1 MGGRRIKVDL
11 SDFVESIGCHRWM
24 FLSDD
29 KFATVGDLV
38 EQLREEYSQLKKNTM
53 VEVFMGGE
61 FVIPHLEPI
70 QILQSGDLVRVVHD
84 QRKRERRIKLKDKLE
99 TGTKL
104 CKKFKNVSRQ
114 NKILDNR
121 IGTLHTTDI
130 HVRKSNSARHG
141 IDERKSESECQ
152 VLVKK
157 CNKVQGVNASGGL
170 FTQKPITLNSNV
182 SSPNSDVP
190 NSSLSHSVFNPCT
203 GQVDVYTNKSVVV
216 QNKDYFTYPAVGD
229 TEPRV
234 EDIIAFKVV
243 ELGEDYAPRVS
254 EYKEGKVLEVDDEEV
269 KFNLVNNGYKRK
281 NGKFEIDDIHGE
293 ETVTY
298 KLMQLI
304 DAKLLSI

>member
-1 MGGRRIKVDL
+1 MRQ
-11 SDFVESIGCHRWM
+11 
-24 FLSDD
+24 
-29 KFATVGDLV
+29 
-38 EQLREEYSQLKKNTM
+38 EQNYVKN
-53 VEVFMGGE
+53 
-61 FVIPHLEPI
+61 L
-70 QILQSGDLVRVVHD
+70 
-84 QRKRERRIKLKDKLE
+84 
-99 TGTKL
+99 
-104 CKKFKNVSRQ
+104 NVSRQ
-114 NKILDNR
+114 NKILDIK
-121 IGTLHTTDI
+121 IGTLDTTDI
-130 HVRKSNSARHG
+130 PVRESNSGWHG
-141 IDERKSESECQ
+141 IDERKSGNERQ
-152 VLVKK
+152 LLVKK
-157 CNKVQGVNASGGL
+157 CNEVQGVKVSEGL
-170 FTQKPITLNSNV
+170 FTQKPITLNSKGLRKNSINKNLMFIQ
-182 SSPNSDVP
+182 SSPISDVP

-216 QNKDYFTYPAVGD
+216 QNKDYSTYPAVGD

-281 NGKFEIDDIHGE
+281 NGKFEIDDIHVE